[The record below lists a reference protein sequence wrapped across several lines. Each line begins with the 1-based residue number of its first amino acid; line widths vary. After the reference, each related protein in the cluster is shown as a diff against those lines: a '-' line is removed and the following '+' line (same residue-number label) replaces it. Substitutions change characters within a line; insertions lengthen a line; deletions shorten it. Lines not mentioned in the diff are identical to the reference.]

1 MSHIER
7 SGRGTGARQ
16 AQKQQSRRALLDAGL
31 GLLAD
36 QNLASLGV
44 REVTRAAGLSPA
56 AFYRHFPDLAA
67 LGVALVE
74 ESLASLHVLV
84 RALLAEPGDA
94 EELIDRTV
102 DVIGAH
108 VRDHRPHVRF
118 LARERH
124 GGVRQVREAI
134 DAELGRFAAEVGTAL
149 ALQPVSRGWREP
161 DLRMLAELYVDHVVS
176 TAAAFL
182 EAQEAEVRASD
193 PGRERRVAA
202 TARLQLR
209 LIGIGRRHWPVGAP
223 GAGASEG

>member
-1 MSHIER
+1 MSH
-7 SGRGTGARQ
+7 TVGARQ

-84 RALLAEPGDA
+84 RSVLAGAGGA

-102 DVIGAH
+102 DVIEQH
-108 VRDHRPHVRF
+108 VREHHPHVRF

-134 DAELGRFAAEVGTAL
+134 DAELGRFAEEVDAAL
-149 ALQPVSRGWREP
+149 ALQPVSRGWSPE
-161 DLRMLAELYVDHVVS
+161 DLRMLAELYVDRVVS

-182 EAQEAEVRASD
+182 EAQEAGD
-193 PGRERRVAA
+193 PGRERRIAVS
-202 TARLQLR
+202 ARFQLR
-209 LIGIGRRHWPVGAP
+209 LISLGRRHWQG
-223 GAGASEG
+223 S

>member
-1 MSHIER
+1 MNHTEGAESPR
-7 SGRGTGARQ
+7 SAGAEQPEIVGARQ

-31 GLLAD
+31 RLLAD

-74 ESLASLHVLV
+74 ESLASLHLMIRSVLV
-84 RALLAEPGDA
+84 GEGGA
-94 EELIDRTV
+94 EELIDRAV
-102 DVIGAH
+102 DVIQRH
-108 VRDHRPHVRF
+108 VRENRAHVRF

-124 GGVRQVREAI
+124 GGVRRVREAI
-134 DAELGRFAAEVGTAL
+134 DAELGRFAAEVGAAL
-149 ALQPVSRGWREP
+149 GLQPVSAGWSEG
-161 DLRMLAELYVDHVVS
+161 DLRMLAELYVDHMVS

-182 EAQEAEVRASD
+182 EALEAQEAD
-193 PGRERRVAA
+193 PGREGRIAA

-209 LIGIGRRHWPVGAP
+209 LISVGRRHWQG
-223 GAGASEG
+223 S

>member
-1 MSHIER
+1 MSHTV
-7 SGRGTGARQ
+7 GVRQ

-31 GLLAD
+31 HLLAD

-44 REVTRAAGLSPA
+44 REVTREAGLSPA

-74 ESLASLHVLV
+74 ESLASLHVMISSV
-84 RALLAEPGDA
+84 LAEAGDA
-94 EELIDRTV
+94 EELIDRAV
-102 DVIGAH
+102 EVIERH
-108 VRDHRPHVRF
+108 VREHRAHVRF

-134 DAELGRFAAEVGTAL
+134 AAELGRFAAEVGTVL
-149 ALQPVSRGWREP
+149 EPQPGSRGWSEQ
-161 DLRMLAELYVDHVVS
+161 DLRMLAELYVDHMVS

-182 EAQEAEVRASD
+182 EALETD
-193 PGRERRVAA
+193 PGRERRIAA

-209 LIGIGRRHWPVGAP
+209 LISLGRAHWQG
-223 GAGASEG
+223 S

>member
-1 MSHIER
+1 MNH
-7 SGRGTGARQ
+7 TVGARQ

-74 ESLASLHVLV
+74 ESLASLHVMIRSVLTG
-84 RALLAEPGDA
+84 AGGA
-94 EELIDRTV
+94 EELIDRAV
-102 DVIGAH
+102 DVIQQH
-108 VRDHRPHVRF
+108 VREHRPHVRF

-124 GGVRQVREAI
+124 GGVRRVREAI
-134 DAELGRFAAEVGTAL
+134 DAELGRFAEEVCAAL
-149 ALQPVSRGWREP
+149 RLQSASKGWSEG
-161 DLRMLAELYVDHVVS
+161 DLRMLAELYVDHMVS

-182 EAQEAEVRASD
+182 EALDAQEAD
-193 PGRERRVAA
+193 PAREARIAA

-209 LIGIGRRHWPVGAP
+209 LISLGRRHWQG
-223 GAGASEG
+223 S

>member
-1 MSHIER
+1 MSH
-7 SGRGTGARQ
+7 TVGARQ

-31 GLLAD
+31 RLLAD

-74 ESLASLHVLV
+74 ESLASLHVMIRSV
-84 RALLAEPGDA
+84 LAEAGGS
-94 EELIDRTV
+94 EELIDRAV
-102 DVIGAH
+102 DVIERH
-108 VRDHRPHVRF
+108 VRGHRPHVRF

-134 DAELGRFAAEVGTAL
+134 DVELGRFAAEVGEAL
-149 ALQPVSRGWREP
+149 ALQPVSRGWSDE
-161 DLRMLAELYVDHVVS
+161 DLRMLAELYVDHMVS
-176 TAAAFL
+176 TAAALL
-182 EAQEAEVRASD
+182 EAQEGD
-193 PGRERRVAA
+193 PARERRIAA

-209 LIGIGRRHWPVGAP
+209 LISLGRRHWQG
-223 GAGASEG
+223 G